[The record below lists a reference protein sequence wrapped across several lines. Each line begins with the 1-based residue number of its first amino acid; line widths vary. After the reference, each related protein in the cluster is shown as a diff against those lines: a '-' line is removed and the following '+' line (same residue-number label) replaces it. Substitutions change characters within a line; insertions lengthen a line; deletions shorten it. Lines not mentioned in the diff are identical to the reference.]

1 MQGYC
6 LPCRKKVEMIETSET
21 TTENGDLA
29 TVGKCM
35 TCKGRVLRVGKQ
47 TM

>member
-35 TCKGRVLRVGKQ
+35 TCKARVLRVGKQ